1 MADHDQGRTAIR
13 YLCEEQIEEGR
24 LAIAVKR
31 RGRLVG
37 DDEFR
42 RANQR
47 TRGSDPLLLAD
58 AKAGSRGPPRH
69 VGLEPEAPQ
78 SSGPGGRSM
87 ASGSSILTRAPVP
100 STTALTRAML
110 NWSSAKAH

>member
-58 AKAGSRGPPRH
+58 AKAGSEGPR
-69 VGLEPEAPQ
+69 VTW
-78 SSGPGGRSM
+78 
-87 ASGSSILTRAPVP
+87 GSSPRRRRAQDQVEDRWPRGRAYSREPPVP